1 MMTINCR
8 GTLLDFSVPKI
19 AGILNITPDS
29 FYDGGNFLSE
39 KAISDKITEL
49 VSEGADFIDVGAFS
63 SRPGAELISEE
74 TEKKR
79 LQFALEIIRKQYP
92 NVILSVDTYRSG
104 IAKFVVEN
112 FQVSIINDISG
123 GNFDDNMFETIAEL
137 QVPYVC
143 MHMQGTPE
151 KMQNNPQY
159 KDVVKDLVKFFSEK
173 IEQVKKIG
181 INDFIVDPGFGFG
194 KTIEHNYQILNKL
207 ELFQMLER
215 PLLVGLSRKSMIYKL
230 TDETP
235 QEALA
240 GTIALN
246 MTALQK
252 GANILR
258 VHDVKEAKQL
268 ITVYLKLISS

>member
-1 MMTINCR
+1 MTINCR
-8 GTLLDFSVPKI
+8 GNLLDLSIPKI
-19 AGILNITPDS
+19 AGILNISPDS
-29 FYDGGNFLSE
+29 FYDGGNYKSE
-39 KAISDKITEL
+39 KAILNKIGDL
-49 VSEGADFIDVGAFS
+49 ISEDADFIDIGAFS
-63 SRPGAELISEE
+63 SRPGAELISEK

-79 LQFALEIIRKQYP
+79 LLFALEIIRKQYP
-92 NVILSVDTYRSG
+92 DVLLSVDTYRSE
-104 IAKFVVEN
+104 IARFVVEN
-112 FQVSIINDISG
+112 FNVSIINDISG
-123 GNFDDNMFETIAEL
+123 GNFDDNMFETIAKL
-137 QVPYVC
+137 QVPYIC

-151 KMQNNPQY
+151 KMQNNPKY
-159 KDVVKDLVKFFSEK
+159 KDVVKELLKYFSEK
-173 IEQVKKIG
+173 TEQAKKIG

-194 KTIEHNYQILNKL
+194 KTIEHNYQILKNL
-207 ELFQMLER
+207 GLFQMLER

-230 TDETP
+230 NNETP
-235 QEALA
+235 QEALT